1 MALRYRC
8 ILIDH
13 DDTAVDSTSAVHYPA
28 HLEALRVLRPNRVP
42 PTVEQW
48 LLWNFDPGIMAY
60 LVDEL
65 AMTREELDVEF
76 RIWRSFTSD
85 RTPPFFPGF
94 LDLLSDVRKAG
105 GLVVV
110 VSYSE
115 RDIIER
121 HYRAASDPPF
131 LPDLIF
137 GWDHDESRR
146 KPNPWP
152 VQEALR
158 LLDCAAA
165 EALIVDDLKPG
176 ILLSQASGVAFAAA
190 GWAHRVPQIESYMRA
205 NASVYCESVET
216 LRKHL
221 FSVPDH
227 PRP

>member
-13 DDTAVDSTSAVHYPA
+13 DDTAVDSTSVVHYPA
-28 HLEALRVLRPNRVP
+28 HLEALRVLRPSRIP

-48 LLWNFDPGIMAY
+48 LLWNFDPGIMEY

-65 AMTREELDVEF
+65 AMTKEELAVEF
-76 RIWRSFTSD
+76 QIWRSFTSG
-85 RTPPFFPGF
+85 RAPPFFPGF
-94 LDLLSDVRKAG
+94 LDLLSDFRNAG

-121 HYRAASDPPF
+121 HYRAGSDPPF

-152 VQEALR
+152 VREALR
-158 LLDCAAA
+158 LLGCTTE

-176 ILLSQASGVAFAAA
+176 ILLSRASGVAFAAA
-190 GWAHRVPQIESYMRA
+190 GWGHRVPGSRA
-205 NASVYCESVET
+205 TCGRTPPCTARAS
-216 LRKHL
+216 RH
-221 FSVPDH
+221 
-227 PRP
+227 